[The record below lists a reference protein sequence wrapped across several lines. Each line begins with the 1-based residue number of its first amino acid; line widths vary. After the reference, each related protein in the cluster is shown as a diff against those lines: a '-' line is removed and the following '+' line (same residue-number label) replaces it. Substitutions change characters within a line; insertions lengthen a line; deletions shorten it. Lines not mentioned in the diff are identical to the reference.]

1 MCGMFDFL
9 QNNKMPTKRALEE
22 RYKCK
27 MDRFPFGEKDDCCC
41 EDEYP
46 SDFISHRMKYH
57 KLSLKETMKELDQFM
72 KEIKERHEV
81 KPGQLK

>member
-1 MCGMFDFL
+1 MFDFL
-9 QNNKMPTKRALEE
+9 NSDKIPTKRELEE
-22 RYKCK
+22 RYGCSMKL
-27 MDRFPFGEKDDCCC
+27 FPFGEKDNCCC

-46 SDFISHRMKYH
+46 SDFISHRMLYH
-57 KLSLKETMKELDQFM
+57 KLSRKETMKELDQFM